1 MYSCMP
7 GDDDRGGG
15 LSGCACCGPLIQSAS
30 RRIASGLSRRGFVA
44 GIGASLAALGVVRR
58 ADAEP
63 EGPPPPIVFTNFR
76 LFDGRSS
83 TLRAGLRLLIDGGR
97 IKSVETG
104 DVGAPD
110 GAKNI
115 DCGGRTIMPGLIDAH
130 WHTIFAG
137 LSIASLLSAEMG
149 YIFLAASAEAERT
162 LMRGFTT
169 VRDLG
174 GPSFALKQAIDD
186 GLAQGPRIYPCG
198 AMITT
203 TGGHGDLR
211 PLSDLPRRPGGP
223 LSYLEQKGAA
233 NIADSADE
241 VRLRVREQLMQGASQ
256 IKLVGGGGVSSPRT
270 TLDMLTF
277 SEPEMQAG
285 VEAAADRNTY
295 VAVHAYPSAAIRR
308 ALAAG
313 VQCIEHGHLMDEAT
327 AKLMAGNGVWLST
340 QPFLDEA
347 DTGRLT
353 GQSRLN
359 ALQVFAGTNTLY
371 PLAIEHKIKT
381 AFGSDLLFS
390 RELAER
396 QGVMLT
402 HLRRWYDNVDI
413 LRMATSVNGELLA
426 LSGPRNPYPGKLGV
440 VEKDAFADLLV
451 VDGDPIADITLLEKP
466 DSKSRN
472 DHEGR
477 PHLQESLRRIGAAAE
492 RIVLGA
498 ERSWQEAL
506 SVWGRSRASLSRLTS
521 PCKAA
526 ARTAPSPGACST
538 DCSRSRGSRSRRFRA
553 RRPAR

>member
-1 MYSCMP
+1 MLSCAP
-7 GDDDRGGG
+7 GDDDQTSG
-15 LSGCACCGPLIQSAS
+15 LGGCACCTPQIQSAS
-30 RRIASGLSRRGFVA
+30 RRITAGLSRRGFVA
-44 GIGASLAALGVVRR
+44 GIGASLAALGFVRR
-58 ADAEP
+58 VDAEP
-63 EGPPPPIVFTNFR
+63 EAAPPPTVFTNFR
-76 LFDGRSS
+76 LFDGHSAE
-83 TLRAGLRLLIDGGR
+83 LRTGLRLLIEGEW
-97 IKSVETG
+97 IKAVEAG
-104 DVGAPD
+104 DVGAPE
-110 GAKNI
+110 GAKII

-137 LSIASLLSAEMG
+137 LPISKLLSAEMG
-149 YIFLAASAEAERT
+149 YVFLAASAEAERT

-186 GLAQGPRIYPCG
+186 GLARGPRIYPCG

-277 SEPEMQAG
+277 SEPEMRAG

-327 AKLMAGNGVWLST
+327 AKLIADKGVWLSA
-340 QPFLDEA
+340 QPFLSEE

-359 ALQVFAGTNTLY
+359 ALQVFAGTSTLY
-371 PLAIEHKIKT
+371 PLAIEHQIKT

-390 RELAER
+390 SELAAR

-440 VEKDAFADLLV
+440 VAKNALADLLV
-451 VDGDPIADITLLEKP
+451 VDGDPIADITLLERP
-466 DSKSRN
+466 DT
-472 DHEGR
+472 
-477 PHLQESLRRIGAAAE
+477 SLAVIMKGGH
-492 RIVLGA
+492 IYKNTIDG
-498 ERSWQEAL
+498 
-506 SVWGRSRASLSRLTS
+506 
-521 PCKAA
+521 
-526 ARTAPSPGACST
+526 
-538 DCSRSRGSRSRRFRA
+538 
-553 RRPAR
+553 